1 LQAPY
6 VMACLCDMLV
16 SSTYVRDSRFTSVRL
31 ARPRGAGRGRCCWPR
46 QPGKRRRP
54 MACRM
59 ARKRQACCTQR
70 HYVNDRESQG
80 FDPLIHWSKSVCAS
94 LIRPSWQLLVDWP
107 DRRTDTATVVAPIRA
122 RDFSISRATNRCCPL
137 IGLVF
142 FRSIF
147 ICLLFC
153 PELLEHTT
161 CMLHRQT
168 YMVAIAYHTPNMIHK
183 HYTLVLRV
191 HHSNASSYFT

>member
-1 LQAPY
+1 MICWYRPRTCATRALLPFGWPGPGERGEVDA
-6 VMACLCDMLV
+6 AG
-16 SSTYVRDSRFTSVRL
+16 RASRG
-31 ARPRGAGRGRCCWPR
+31 RGAGRWHAAAWPASGRH
-46 QPGKRRRP
+46 
-54 MACRM
+54 A
-59 ARKRQACCTQR
+59 AQR
-70 HYVNDRESQG
+70 HYVNDGESQG
-80 FDPLIHWSKSVCAS
+80 LVSRRSIHWSKSVCAS

-122 RDFSISRATNRCCPL
+122 RDFSISRSTNRCCPL

-183 HYTLVLRV
+183 HYTLVLWV